1 MIYGNTIKIKAT
13 FYDISN
19 VLVDPDAILFK
30 VYNGDKKPLY
40 AKFLTIDN
48 KISTGLYE
56 VNYTLPNETEIF
68 YEFNGVKDGFAI
80 VNREQIKLSFS

>member
-1 MIYGNTIKIKAT
+1 MICENTIKIKAT
-13 FYDISN
+13 FYDTSN
-19 VLVDPDAILFK
+19 ALVDPDTILFK
-30 VYNGDKKPLY
+30 VYDQSKKALY

-56 VNYTLPNETEIF
+56 INYTLPNEPSIT
-68 YEFNGVKDGFAI
+68 YEFNGVKDGFSI

>member
-1 MIYGNTIKIKAT
+1 MISGNTIKIKST
-13 FYDISN
+13 FYDIN
-19 VLVDPDAILFK
+19 HTLVDPDAILFR
-30 VYNGDKKPLY
+30 VYDPNKKALY

-56 VNYTLPNETEIF
+56 INYTLPNESSIT

-80 VNREQIKLSFS
+80 VNREEIKLSFS